1 MSGIIRAMRI
11 DLIPLRSYL
20 GLLSGLIALII
31 AFMGWISPDA
41 MAGAVGG
48 LPVFVLF
55 IVGMQL
61 TNQDDANGWSAYRLA
76 LPLSRRDIVLGRYL
90 AIVLVTLACMAE
102 VAIVG
107 TLVPVV
113 AGIFVDWQVAPTDW
127 SAYAVTSAAS
137 LAIGFVLM
145 GIYQPLAFKY
155 GSEKMMKIYPI
166 VMLVI
171 ILSPVLVM
179 DIMGDRL
186 TQAIDSAL
194 GLLATSGSTLGV
206 TVALLAC
213 ALLAAGVS
221 ALVSLRVYR
230 TRDL

>member
-1 MSGIIRAMRI
+1 M
-11 DLIPLRSYL
+11 
-20 GLLSGLIALII
+20 
-31 AFMGWISPDA
+31 
-41 MAGAVGG
+41 
-48 LPVFVLF
+48 
-55 IVGMQL
+55 
-61 TNQDDANGWSAYRLA
+61 
-76 LPLSRRDIVLGRYL
+76 LGRYL
-90 AIVLVTLACMAE
+90 AIVLVTAACMAE

-107 TLVPVV
+107 ALVPVV

-127 SAYAVTSAAS
+127 SACAVTSAAS

-155 GSEKMMKIYPI
+155 GSEKMMKIHPI

-213 ALLAAGVS
+213 ALLAASVS